1 MREMATKNR
10 KFIKRENLGFVKTK
24 EGILKKILWNKEKKQ
39 ICEIKIF

>member
-1 MREMATKNR
+1 M
-10 KFIKRENLGFVKTK
+10 IKMNNNFENLGFVKTK